1 MSSNGEIDVEQFA
14 SANPSGTVGDVREAA
29 EFASGHVPGAGLIQ
43 TGQLAARMHDLDRM
57 GPVYVICATGPRWAM
72 PATLRWRA
80 TAILTSSETGKHG
93 SITESLSPVKLSPA
107 TSHPIP
113 RTVGK
118 GRRLRP

>member
-57 GPVYVICATGPRWAM
+57 GPVYVICATGNHSRAMTDLLRGAGFDAYSVAGGNVPWA
-72 PATLRWRA
+72 R
-80 TAILTSSETGKHG
+80 SG
-93 SITESLSPVKLSPA
+93 
-107 TSHPIP
+107 
-113 RTVGK
+113 RTVK
-118 GRRLRP
+118 GGLV